1 MYLANYHM
9 MVVTVEMAIIIHIH
23 NIYVHRSFPEMHGFD
38 TSNLAHLS
46 NDNFGECHDVMN
58 WKNLEWAG
66 SEPTFSLLFIQITTN
81 LEFY

>member
-1 MYLANYHM
+1 M

-58 WKNLEWAG
+58 WKNLEWDWSILFPMKFA
-66 SEPTFSLLFIQITTN
+66 PLNLLSPFC
-81 LEFY
+81 LFK